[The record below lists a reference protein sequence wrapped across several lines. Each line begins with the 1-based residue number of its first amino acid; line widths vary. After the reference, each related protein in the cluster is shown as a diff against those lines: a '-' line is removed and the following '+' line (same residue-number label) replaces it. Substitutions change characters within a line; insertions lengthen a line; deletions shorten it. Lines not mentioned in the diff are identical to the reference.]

1 MDIPHVEPPFIEG
14 LIKSVPLNEVHSFIK
29 EVQKYIPEAFL
40 TGSYRFGRENHMS
53 DIDIAIPIHESA
65 ELIKFLDHDE
75 HASKKLIESHYNAGV
90 KFERQFSG
98 QIRIVNI
105 VKLHPLEFC
114 CWSKAAKMLNAG
126 NFNLKNV
133 EKRYFHSIHQL
144 AVTMSKMAITDLVTT
159 HNYKEYM

>member
-1 MDIPHVEPPFIEG
+1 MDIPRVESLFIEG
-14 LIKSVPLNEVHSFIK
+14 LIKPVPLNEVHSFIK
-29 EVQKYIPEAFL
+29 EFQKYIPEAFL
-40 TGSYRFGRENHMS
+40 TGSYRFGRENYGS
-53 DIDIAIPIHESA
+53 DIDIAIPIHKSD
-65 ELIKFLDHDE
+65 ELIKFIYHDE
-75 HASKKLIESHYNAGV
+75 HASKELIESHYNAGV

-126 NFNLKNV
+126 DIHFKNV

-144 AVTMSKMAITDLVTT
+144 AVTISKMAITDLVTT

>member
-1 MDIPHVEPPFIEG
+1 MNIPHIEPPFTEE
-14 LIKSVPLNEVHSFIK
+14 LIKPIPLNEVHSFIK
-29 EVQKYIPEAFL
+29 EFQKYIPEAFL
-40 TGSYRFGRENHMS
+40 TGSYRFGRENSRS
-53 DIDIAIPIHESA
+53 DIDIAIPIHKSA
-65 ELIKFLDHDE
+65 ELIKFLVHDE
-75 HASKKLIESHYNAGV
+75 HASKELIESHYNAGV
-90 KFERQFSG
+90 KFKRQFSG
-98 QIRIVNI
+98 KIRTVNI

-126 NFNLKNV
+126 FIHFKKV